1 MVVAGEIEATRH
13 VSRGTARPGL
23 LVARVTV
30 TFDVEEDPG
39 VEIDHI
45 MVDSWGHGDTVRV
58 AARSAIERVR
68 AANEQREAWG
78 MTLAGTINRM
88 HADWMRRDARIAQFR
103 MSNATWAALVREFE
117 DIGAIWVKDA
127 DPRYSVPAYC
137 GIPVA
142 MDDAVPPGKVRCDDE
157 LARLAW
163 KRSTWED
170 IDIDAVQFKRPSP
183 GQTPLTASIGAA
195 IDECDAYGEAQQKQI
210 ATAAAELRKLLVTHG
225 SVVTSST
232 PPPKSG
238 VALVF
243 QYELQQET
251 DRARRDPS
259 YVPPMCTNPPPPPW
273 PSVGDTWTDAH
284 TYRRWQYAGSLRGW
298 VEEQGAAYTVAP
310 TPLTPSWMKIGDT
323 YYGITPDGQW
333 GIVDAPETNPQ
344 QSATSEGKS
353 SLAMECSC
361 GKKLDE
367 RDLTKDRKHVTCYWC
382 GCKTPVKK

>member
-1 MVVAGEIEATRH
+1 VTLRPTRPQRTILRDLRIAAKEYTAKHRRDPERAWLGWYEWEAASKGFLVMGAVPRGDSVEATIP
-13 VSRGTARPGL
+13 SFLTES
-23 LVARVTV
+23 
-30 TFDVEEDPG
+30 VEVRRSPIMSDG
-39 VEIDHI
+39 V
-45 MVDSWGHGDTVRV
+45 
-58 AARSAIERVR
+58 
-68 AANEQREAWG
+68 
-78 MTLAGTINRM
+78 
-88 HADWMRRDARIAQFR
+88 IA
-103 MSNATWAALVREFE
+103 
-117 DIGAIWVKDA
+117 IGAGQWNAEVVEYYHTYDN
-127 DPRYSVPAYC
+127 PAEWAPLTR
-137 GIPVA
+137 G
-142 MDDAVPPGKVRCDDE
+142 
-157 LARLAW
+157 RLA
-163 KRSTWED
+163 
-170 IDIDAVQFKRPSP
+170 
-183 GQTPLTASIGAA
+183 ASVSAA

-344 QSATSEGKS
+344 QSGASEGKS
-353 SLAMECSC
+353 YRTFKCACSRD
-361 GKKLDE
+361 LDE
-367 RDLTKDRKHVTCYWC
+367 RDCIDGDLGRVRCFWC
-382 GCKTPVKK
+382 GTVAKTGWK